1 MDDIRNKLEAIS
13 DYLSQP
19 KEVQTDSGKVV
30 NHSVDELI
38 KAANYLRKLD
48 ATEDGEEPVIKRV
61 GFYRVRNH
69 D

>member
-1 MDDIRNKLEAIS
+1 MDDLRNKIETIA

-38 KAANYLRKLD
+38 KAAKYLRQLD
-48 ATEDGEEPVIKRV
+48 ATENGEEPVIKRV